1 MKHWISHN
9 PVKTLLTILSIL
21 GPIVWALTANAPTI

>member
-9 PVKTLLTILSIL
+9 PLLALSIATAII
-21 GPIVWALTANAPTI
+21 GSIVWALTANAPTI